1 VGAPAREGTRVARK
15 MLSSASFRQRRRDC
29 LHQTPIEAQPL
40 PGQRCGAV
48 APRPR
53 NVSVPSC
60 RPIQSA
66 GSRSTHRVQLCVG
79 LGGGAEQS
87 SSLARVPDVPQH
99 VSRCF
104 ALFCLRLVPSALRRR
119 REGSRAKPRSGRRSR
134 PLSPRV
140 LRRDNRKSRR
150 SSVAEQGCA
159 VDGIADR
166 AAYRGV
172 LR

>member
-1 VGAPAREGTRVARK
+1 MTFSAWFLNGADAACTKHLSRLSRRLGGGAEPQLRVLETFPYPRTGPFKVRARG
-15 MLSSASFRQRRRDC
+15 
-29 LHQTPIEAQPL
+29 
-40 PGQRCGAV
+40 
-48 APRPR
+48 
-53 NVSVPSC
+53 SVV
-60 RPIQSA
+60 
-66 GSRSTHRVQLCVG
+66 RVQLCVG

-87 SSLARVPDVPQH
+87 SSLARVPDVPQN

-104 ALFCLRLVPSALRRR
+104 ALFCLRLIPSALRRR

-140 LRRDNRKSRR
+140 LRRDDRKSRR

-159 VDGIADR
+159 VGESRITNR
-166 AAYRGV
+166 AAHRGI